1 MNNEAI
7 FFPKYLSLDFE
18 YIHHRMQKNIKLESA
33 TLLATSLLVTAIGA
47 YQLGRKASAGKKDPS
62 NMRTSFLASLLS
74 LSFLSKSTTNT
85 NAFQTSIPN
94 VSTLTLD
101 SSNQSSLSSTNV
113 ENEETNNNET
123 EKSTNVK
130 NTPIIQKVQENP
142 KARVDEPDASL
153 VNSITMQPVGH
164 ISSVYRLCVGTPRQG
179 LLAPHSR
186 GRIDLDPNRI
196 APDSVLSLDEFSHVW
211 IVFVFHL
218 NSNVKSV
225 ERSKQTKEEGKVVK
239 RQFPSKIKPPALGGK
254 KVGIFAT
261 RTPHRPNQ
269 IGFSL
274 CKVDKVVIPKRKRHQ
289 KASEVPYHVYV
300 SGLDLVDGTPV
311 LDIKP
316 YVPHYDSVGFM
327 YEHGLGMEERASIP
341 QWISDGLDKR
351 KEVFF
356 SKESEEQLKNII
368 MSDERKELEFYGTS
382 TGRDASD
389 EEAFDSIKSCIEEVL
404 SVDVRSKWQT
414 KKARLGKSRAETA
427 KRVKEIQQED
437 IKEEESEKEQ
447 VNDIC
452 TQQLDRLL
460 IKFKVDEKHDEQN
473 PVAVDT
479 KGSGADD
486 AIVVVGIEYI
496 YNKKTKKNRSL

>member
-1 MNNEAI
+1 
-7 FFPKYLSLDFE
+7 
-18 YIHHRMQKNIKLESA
+18 MQKSIKLESA

-47 YQLGRKASAGKKDPS
+47 YQLGRKASDPS

-85 NAFQTSIPN
+85 DAFQSSIPN
-94 VSTLTLD
+94 VSTLTLE
-101 SSNQSSLSSTNV
+101 SSNQSSLSSTNID
-113 ENEETNNNET
+113 NEETNNNET
-123 EKSTNVK
+123 EKSVDEK
-130 NTPIIQKVQENP
+130 NTPIIQAKVQEKT

-153 VNSITMQPVGH
+153 MNSITMQPVGH

-179 LLAPHSR
+179 LLAPNSR

-196 APDSVLSLDEFSHVW
+196 APDSVLSLDQFSHVW

-225 ERSKQTKEEGKVVK
+225 ERSKQTKEEGKVAK

-274 CKVDKVVIPKRKRHQ
+274 CKVDKVVIPKKKRHQ

-327 YEHGLGMEERASIP
+327 YQHGLGMEEKARIP

-351 KEVFF
+351 REVIF

-368 MSDERKELEFYGTS
+368 MGDEKKELEFYGTD

-389 EEAFDSIKSCIEEVL
+389 EEAFDSIKSCIEDVL

-437 IKEEESEKEQ
+437 IQEESEKEHR
-447 VNDIC
+447 N
-452 TQQLDRLL
+452 
-460 IKFKVDEKHDEQN
+460 FK
-473 PVAVDT
+473 
-479 KGSGADD
+479 
-486 AIVVVGIEYI
+486 
-496 YNKKTKKNRSL
+496 

>member
-1 MNNEAI
+1 
-7 FFPKYLSLDFE
+7 
-18 YIHHRMQKNIKLESA
+18 MQKNIKLESA

-47 YQLGRKASAGKKDPS
+47 YQLGRKASDSSSVKKDTP
-62 NMRTSFLASLLS
+62 NMRTSFLSSLLS

-101 SSNQSSLSSTNV
+101 SSNQSVLSSKNIDI
-113 ENEETNNNET
+113 EETNHNNET
-123 EKSTNVK
+123 EKSTNGN
-130 NTPIIQKVQENP
+130 NTPIIQASKVPEKTKP
-142 KARVDEPDASL
+142 RVDEPDASL
-153 VNSITMQPVGH
+153 INSITMQPVGH

-179 LLAPHSR
+179 LLAPNSR

-196 APDSVLSLDEFSHVW
+196 APDSVLSLDQFSHVW

-274 CKVDKVVIPKRKRHQ
+274 CKVDKVVIPKKKRHQ

-327 YEHGLGMEERASIP
+327 YEHGIGMEEEASIP
-341 QWISDGLDKR
+341 KWVGDGLDKR
-351 KEVFF
+351 REVIF
-356 SKESEEQLKNII
+356 SKESEEQLRNI
-368 MSDERKELEFYGTS
+368 MVDEKKELEFYGTN

-427 KRVKEIQQED
+427 KRVKEIQEQD
-437 IKEEESEKEQ
+437 IKEESEKEQ
-447 VNDIC
+447 VDDIC

-473 PVAVDT
+473 TVAVDT

-496 YNKKTKKNRSL
+496 YNKKTKKNRSLQ